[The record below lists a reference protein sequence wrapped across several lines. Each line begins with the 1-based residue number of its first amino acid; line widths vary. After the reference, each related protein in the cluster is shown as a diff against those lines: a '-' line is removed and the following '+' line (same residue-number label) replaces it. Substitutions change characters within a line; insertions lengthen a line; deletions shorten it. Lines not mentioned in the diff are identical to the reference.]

1 MSSTLGELIQKIG
14 HALNGFDL
22 SKDAVAELTAAVDA
36 DDLALTLDAEAN
48 SVGRGVYEVEMELM
62 RVKSWDATSNTAT
75 LYSFGRGYRGSV
87 PAAHAAGAEVRIN
100 PSWPNITIARAINE
114 AIEELYPQVYAVV
127 TETTTI
133 DSTVSPGLL
142 LEGEPTAVL
151 SVFVQDTSF
160 EEEDAWIQEPRWDF
174 NKERSENGRD
184 LVIGGLWPD
193 ETVVKVVYATRPG
206 LFSLNGALSQD
217 FVQKTGLQDRHEG
230 LLLLAVAY
238 KLAPFIDVSRLS
250 HLAAEARS
258 DADAKSSLTG
268 ASTARLLY
276 SMFKSRL
283 DQEAQILAQEHPI
296 RLHMTR

>member
-14 HALNGFDL
+14 HALNGFD
-22 SKDAVAELTAAVDA
+22 STKDAIAELTAAVDT
-36 DDLALTLDAEAN
+36 DDLALSLDAEAN

-75 LYSFGRGYRGSV
+75 LYSFGRGYRGTI
-87 PAAHAAGAEVRIN
+87 PAAHAAGVEVRIN
-100 PSWPNITIARAINE
+100 PAWPNITIARAINE
-114 AIEELYPQVYAVV
+114 AIEEMYPQIYAVV

-133 DSTVSPGLL
+133 DSTASPGLL
-142 LEGEPTAVL
+142 LEGEPTAIL
-151 SVFVQDTSF
+151 SVYVQDDTF
-160 EEEDAWIQEPRWDF
+160 DDAWTLETRWDF
-174 NKERSENGRD
+174 NKERSEDGYD
-184 LVIGGLWPD
+184 LVMGGLWPD
-193 ETVVKVVYATRPG
+193 GTVVKVIYATRPG
-206 LFSLNGALSQD
+206 LFSLSGALTQD

>member
-14 HALNGFDL
+14 HALNGFDS
-22 SKDAVAELTAAVDA
+22 SKDSVAELTTAIDS
-36 DDLALTLDAEAN
+36 DDLTLTLDAESN
-48 SVGRGVYEVEMELM
+48 SVGRGIYEVDMELM
-62 RVKSWDATSNTAT
+62 RVKSWDATSSTAT
-75 LYSFGRGYRGSV
+75 LYSFGRGYRGTN
-87 PAAHAAGAEVRIN
+87 PAPHEAGVEVRIN
-100 PSWPNITIARAINE
+100 PAWPNVTIARAINE
-114 AIEELYPQVYAVV
+114 AIEEMYPQIYAVV
-127 TETTTI
+127 TETTVV

-142 LEGEPTAVL
+142 LEGEPAAIL
-151 SVFVQDTSF
+151 AVFVQDDSF
-160 EEEDAWIQEPRWDF
+160 DDAWTLETRWDF
-174 NKERSENGRD
+174 NKERSEDGYD
-184 LVIGGLWPD
+184 LVMGGLYPD
-193 ETVVKVVYATRPG
+193 DTVVKVIYAARPG
-206 LFSLNGALSQD
+206 LFSLTGALTQD